1 MLKYP
6 NSNLHLFLIPYRY
19 RYVLLKD
26 YIWKKNQRR
35 RKIPNKEMEM
45 ENGIEISKASESY
58 HDFICYC

>member
-6 NSNLHLFLIPYRY
+6 NSDLHLFLIPYRY

-26 YIWKKNQRR
+26 YIRR
-35 RKIPNKEMEM
+35 KINEERKIPNKEMEM
-45 ENGIEISKASESY
+45 EHGIYASKASESY